1 MEKKVT
7 TIPATLNRF
16 DSIPLTSVKKRKVA
30 GYARVSTA
38 HEEQATSYSTQVNYY
53 TTYIKQNRNGN
64 MPGYTQMK
72 ESLQQIPSIVKVFSK

>member
-53 TTYIKQNRNGN
+53 TTYIKQNPEWEYAGI
-64 MPGYTQMK
+64 YTDEGITATNTK
-72 ESLQQIPSIVKVFSK
+72 HRKGF